1 MFISSRS
8 RGTHWESLQLGFSTD
23 FVEWV
28 EEQRAK
34 AA

>member
-1 MFISSRS
+1 MFSAYGSMES
-8 RGTHWESLQLGFSTD
+8 WWEVAKQGYLPE